1 MVTENIRKLCEERN
15 ISVWALEKEV
25 GLGNGTVGKWRNT
38 SPRVDRLQLVANYFG
53 VTVDELLQD
62 RQDSA

>member
-15 ISVWALEKEV
+15 ISVCALEKEV

-62 RQDSA
+62 RRDSV